1 MSKAASSVEVIGEW
15 LKHPHVA
22 QATRWQL
29 YKKKKQPRLSKRSCI
44 SKKRLIWCVRALQ
57 PNKRLG
63 TKTHWP
69 IPRPWRLY
77 SFSLIKVL
85 SQRVFLGEVFN
96 EEVLQGSKLD
106 LGSARVN
113 LEGECFGR
121 VFRLQKWSDEC
132 AKIGSS
138 PGGT

>member
-22 QATRWQL
+22 QATRWRL

-44 SKKRLIWCVRALQ
+44 SKKRLIW
-57 PNKRLG
+57 
-63 TKTHWP
+63 
-69 IPRPWRLY
+69 
-77 SFSLIKVL
+77 
-85 SQRVFLGEVFN
+85 VFLGEVFN

-106 LGSARVN
+106 LGSARVK

-121 VFRLQKWSDEC
+121 VLRLQKWSDEC
-132 AKIGSS
+132 AKIGLS